1 MSALGDVVTPSLMG
15 ELQTVQRA
23 VLLLISQV
31 GRVDLEAVNRVYPAA
46 TERDL
51 SKAIVFL
58 MRDGA
63 LATAFSADA
72 TLTSVVVAASAG
84 QMFVTEVGL
93 RRLAQLQ

>member
-1 MSALGDVVTPSLMG
+1 MSALGDIVTPSLMG
-15 ELQTVQRA
+15 ELQSVQRA

-51 SKAIVFL
+51 SKAIVSL

-63 LATAFSADA
+63 LATASPADA

-93 RRLAQLQ
+93 RRLAELR

>member
-1 MSALGDVVTPSLMG
+1 MSALGDVVSPSLMG

-51 SKAIVFL
+51 SKAIVSL

-63 LATAFSADA
+63 LATVSPQ
-72 TLTSVVVAASAG
+72 T
-84 QMFVTEVGL
+84 
-93 RRLAQLQ
+93 RR

>member
-1 MSALGDVVTPSLMG
+1 MSAVGDVVTPSLMG
-15 ELQTVQRA
+15 ELQCVQRA

-51 SKAIVFL
+51 SNAIVSL

-63 LATAFSADA
+63 LASVSPADE
-72 TLTSVVVAASAG
+72 TLTSVEVAASAG

>member
-1 MSALGDVVTPSLMG
+1 MWALGDVDTPSLMG

-51 SKAIVFL
+51 SKAIVSL

-63 LATAFSADA
+63 LATVSPADA
-72 TLTSVVVAASAG
+72 TLTSVEVAASAG

-93 RRLAQLQ
+93 RRLARSR